1 MTCECG
7 GVPLPTR
14 AAVQG
19 IDSCTSIVHLFFP
32 RKPQNRY
39 KELPSQYPLLHS
51 SRCYSS
57 FCRVISLHDQRI
69 LKYEYVK
76 PQNFKYGK
84 PLIKKELAGGNGYNC
99 LKACLLRNRPVVRVF
114 VLSVEYSY

>member
-1 MTCECG
+1 MSVVASLCQHEQ
-7 GVPLPTR
+7 P
-14 AAVQG
+14 
-19 IDSCTSIVHLFFP
+19 
-32 RKPQNRY
+32 Y
-39 KELPSQYPLLHS
+39 KELIHVHLLHI
-51 SRCYSS
+51 YSS
-57 FCRVISLHDQRI
+57 LESHKTDTKSYPPNTHFYIALAAILAFAGLSLHDQRI